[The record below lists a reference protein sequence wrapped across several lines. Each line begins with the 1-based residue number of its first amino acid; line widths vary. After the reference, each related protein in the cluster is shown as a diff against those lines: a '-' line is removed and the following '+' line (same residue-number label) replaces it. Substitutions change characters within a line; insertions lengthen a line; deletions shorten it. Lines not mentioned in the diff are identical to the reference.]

1 MTGRLGE
8 PLVGS
13 DADGVL
19 AAQRAQGCG
28 CVHDVLTRP
37 AAPAD
42 RLGSCPHSTRAPG
55 HAPSVPGGTD
65 SCGHVAAP
73 SGAALHRGRPDGIV
87 HFELTAN
94 TAVAVHTRNAGQ
106 AIPVH
111 RIVCCDFFDFLSTW

>member
-19 AAQRAQGCG
+19 A
-28 CVHDVLTRP
+28 
-37 AAPAD
+37 
-42 RLGSCPHSTRAPG
+42 
-55 HAPSVPGGTD
+55 
-65 SCGHVAAP
+65 
-73 SGAALHRGRPDGIV
+73 V